1 MLIYLGGILL
11 FYANLENPL
20 VEEVEIYQ
28 EAVILSNSVKRAMA
42 SEVLYILST
51 SNFEL
56 FIRII
61 NLGKQKT

>member
-61 NLGKQKT
+61 NLGK